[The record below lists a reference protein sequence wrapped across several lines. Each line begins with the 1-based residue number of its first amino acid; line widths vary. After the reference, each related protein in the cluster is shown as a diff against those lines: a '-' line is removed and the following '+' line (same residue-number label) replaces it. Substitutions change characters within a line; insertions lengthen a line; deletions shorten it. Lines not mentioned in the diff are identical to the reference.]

1 MTNPTP
7 IKVLH
12 VIDHLGFGG
21 AQTFLFDLVLEQRR
35 SGSVDPV
42 VCCLTEPTSLSHQFS
57 SLNVPLYHL
66 DAGRHNLLDIAGI
79 PYSLLRL
86 MRKQRCDLVH
96 THLFVSGV
104 FGRLAAMMVR
114 VPTVVQEQRNETK
127 VVSGFRRWIDHVL
140 GNRTAVVICVSQTT
154 KDFNVQ
160 AKGID
165 PARILVIPNSI
176 NPERLSADAV
186 RGQRQRMLDAFE
198 LSSVDP
204 IVIGIGRLEKQ
215 KRFDIFLQ
223 TAKLVSDQMPNVG
236 FLIVGDGSQRKELES
251 LAAKLGLYPSV
262 RFTGA
267 RSDVPTLLGISDVF
281 LLTSDFE
288 GLPLTLLEAL
298 AMQVPVVATHVDG
311 TSEVLGRGL
320 GGILIPPRDP
330 VAAADAVMA
339 LLHDEERRRI
349 TGREGRRL
357 VEHVYSISLVNQQVE
372 EAYRSVLQQNDWSSQ
387 VHTKEFL

>member
-1 MTNPTP
+1 
-7 IKVLH
+7 
-12 VIDHLGFGG
+12 
-21 AQTFLFDLVLEQRR
+21 
-35 SGSVDPV
+35 
-42 VCCLTEPTSLSHQFS
+42 
-57 SLNVPLYHL
+57 
-66 DAGRHNLLDIAGI
+66 
-79 PYSLLRL
+79 
-86 MRKQRCDLVH
+86 
-96 THLFVSGV
+96 
-104 FGRLAAMMVR
+104 MMVR
-114 VPTVVQEQRNETK
+114 VPTIVQEQRNETE